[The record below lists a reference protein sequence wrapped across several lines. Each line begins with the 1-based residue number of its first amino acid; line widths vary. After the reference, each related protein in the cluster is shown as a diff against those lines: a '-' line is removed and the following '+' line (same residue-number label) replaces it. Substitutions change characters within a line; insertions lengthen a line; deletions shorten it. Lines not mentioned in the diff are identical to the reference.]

1 MHTATY
7 QQRVVEVYVTDP
19 VDGYTSGADGG
30 SMTPIQ
36 ITLEIPQ
43 EIPSQNNTGKGR
55 TWQARAAGIKKAR
68 SLWRL
73 ATTIE
78 MRRAGA
84 VRATG
89 PRSMHII
96 AYRTQRCADIANLIG
111 GAKAVIDGMVDAGLL
126 LDDRDSMARITYEQ
140 RVASKSPTKKKHTTI
155 IVTEII
161 ESGNS

>member
-1 MHTATY
+1 M
-7 QQRVVEVYVTDP
+7 
-19 VDGYTSGADGG
+19 S
-30 SMTPIQ
+30 PIQ
-36 ITLEIPQ
+36 ITLEICQ

-55 TWQARAAGIKKAR
+55 TWQARAAGTKKTR

-73 ATTIE
+73 CATVE

-111 GAKAVIDGMVDAGLL
+111 GAKSCIDGMVDAGLL
-126 LDDRDSMARITYEQ
+126 LDDRDSLAHITYEQ
-140 RVASKSPTKKKHTTI
+140 RVASKSPTKKPHTTV
-155 IVTEII
+155 IVTDSI
-161 ESGNS
+161 EPGISLPLASTASAR